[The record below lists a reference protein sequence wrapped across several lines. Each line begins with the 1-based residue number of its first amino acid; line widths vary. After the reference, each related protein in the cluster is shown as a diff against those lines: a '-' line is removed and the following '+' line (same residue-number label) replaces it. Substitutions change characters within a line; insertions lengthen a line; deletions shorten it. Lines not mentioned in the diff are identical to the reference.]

1 MNNIL
6 LDGGA
11 ALNTTNDFLADLQ
24 ARRNT
29 RSVGQQNVRLV
40 ELNGGKIIEPTAFEP
55 DPVSHRDEYYYNANT
70 NTLFR
75 RIWTRN
81 SNGLQNAHWKKISD

>member
-11 ALNTTNDFLADLQ
+11 ALNTTNDFLTDLQ
-24 ARRNT
+24 SRRSA

-40 ELNGGKIIEPTAFEP
+40 ELNGGKIIEPSAFEP
-55 DPVSHRDEYYYNANT
+55 DPVSHRDEYYYNATT

-81 SNGLQNAHWKKISD
+81 SNGLQNAYWKKISD